1 MAEYRK
7 YSFAT
12 ALSCGRKVPGAWH
25 AKADPAMATSHNGAQ
40 APVIPIVSSSA
51 SGPLGICHL
60 PRMWLKV
67 LLHAQGRL
75 PAGYRHGTG
84 GMDETTAANM
94 GFDRD
99 AFIDFVSTKAPTYL
113 ETEAWVRENAKNLTP
128 DAIRKHN
135 ETLLHRDKPALMAKA
150 QRAFV
155 GLDDER
161 ILDGTLL
168 NDLDDWHTLYTQLT
182 TGELPRLQ
190 LSSFNAEMTEA
201 LRGLLNATHAQRVA
215 IHVEIPAFG
224 MDISKASAEAKD
236 LKAVDGKEIARSE
249 IVHAG
254 KPAGFIAVFGTRAWN
269 DADAKALERAT
280 ACANAIIDEISLTP
294 V

>member
-1 MAEYRK
+1 
-7 YSFAT
+7 
-12 ALSCGRKVPGAWH
+12 
-25 AKADPAMATSHNGAQ
+25 MATSQNGAQ

-60 PRMWLKV
+60 PRMWLKL

-84 GMDETTAANM
+84 GMDETTAANI

-182 TGELPRLQ
+182 TGKLPRLQ

-254 KPAGFIAVFGTRAWN
+254 KPAGYIAVFGTRAWN
-269 DADAKALERAT
+269 DADAKALEHAT